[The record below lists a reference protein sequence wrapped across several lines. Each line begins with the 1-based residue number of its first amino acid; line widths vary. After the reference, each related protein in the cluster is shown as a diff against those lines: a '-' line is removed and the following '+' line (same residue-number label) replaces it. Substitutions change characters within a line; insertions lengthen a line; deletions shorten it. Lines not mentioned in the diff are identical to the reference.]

1 MAVTRPRSRGRIGLR
16 SGDPDAA
23 PRIEHQLLGDDDDS
37 AQLIEGL
44 ELARRIMAQ
53 PAIAPH
59 VTAEIRP
66 GVAADTREA
75 LTGYV
80 RAATIPMFHPVGTA
94 RMGAPGDAMA
104 VVGPDCRL
112 SGVESL
118 WVADASIMPTIP
130 QGNTNA
136 TAIMIG
142 ERASDL
148 VLAAVG

>member
-1 MAVTRPRSRGRIGLR
+1 VTLR
-16 SGDPDAA
+16 SADPDAP
-23 PRIEHQLLGDDDDS
+23 PRIQHMLLGDNDD
-37 AQLIEGL
+37 AQQLIDGL
-44 ELARRIMAQ
+44 EIARKIMAQ
-53 PAIAPH
+53 PAIARH
-59 VTAEIRP
+59 VTSEVRP
-66 GVAADTREA
+66 GADLSTRDA
-75 LTGYV
+75 LGHYV

-94 RMGAPGDAMA
+94 KMGAADDPEA

-112 SGVESL
+112 RGVGGL

-148 VLAAVG
+148 VLATLREHVAA

>member
-1 MAVTRPRSRGRIGLR
+1 MSR
-16 SGDPDAA
+16 
-23 PRIEHQLLGDDDDS
+23 
-37 AQLIEGL
+37 
-44 ELARRIMAQ
+44 

-59 VTAEIRP
+59 VTGEIRP
-66 GVAADTREA
+66 GAAADTREA

-80 RAATIPMFHPVGTA
+80 RAATIPMFHPAGTA
-94 RMGAPGDAMA
+94 RMGAADDPLA
-104 VVGPDCRL
+104 VTGPDCAVR
-112 SGVESL
+112 GVAGL

-148 VLAAVG
+148 VLQALR

>member
-1 MAVTRPRSRGRIGLR
+1 
-16 SGDPDAA
+16 
-23 PRIEHQLLGDDDDS
+23 
-37 AQLIEGL
+37 
-44 ELARRIMAQ
+44 MAQ

-59 VTAEIRP
+59 VKGEIRP
-66 GVAADTREA
+66 GAAADTREA

-80 RAATIPMFHPVGTA
+80 RALTIPMFHPVGTA
-94 RMGAPGDAMA
+94 KIGAVDDPLA
-104 VVGPDCRL
+104 VVGPDCRVR
-112 SGVESL
+112 GVAGL

-148 VLAAVG
+148 VLAAVRA